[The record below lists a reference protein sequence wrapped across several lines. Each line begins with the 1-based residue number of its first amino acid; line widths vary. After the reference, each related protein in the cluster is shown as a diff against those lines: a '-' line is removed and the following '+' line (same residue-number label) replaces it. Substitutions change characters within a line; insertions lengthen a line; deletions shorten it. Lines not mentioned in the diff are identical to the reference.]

1 MDSTTETKTT
11 KTAALVT
18 AGILAGA
25 GIATLATLWLT
36 RKGPFSGR
44 ELPLRS
50 MLENC
55 DEAARYL
62 ENRLLRTA

>member
-1 MDSTTETKTT
+1 METKTT
-11 KTAALVT
+11 NSAALVT

-36 RKGPFSGR
+36 RKGPFTGR

-50 MLENC
+50 LLESC
-55 DEAARYL
+55 DEAARHL